1 MSEKHNNTQK
11 LNDEQI
17 DLAALFNW
25 VNNIFDN
32 IGFVLFRIFNFFL
45 RNKLITIVITI
56 IGLFIGFYSY
66 KNNKK
71 AFKHQVVVVANF
83 KSTEYLYNK
92 IDNFVL
98 KTTNEELSKISK
110 LAIKPVINIHEY
122 VSDHKQNLEI
132 AKFMSENTIEISKFK
147 DDNNVEKLYKYHKL
161 EYYTQNADTDAN
173 VFNALIAEL
182 NANEYYLER
191 QQIEKVDTQN
201 RLLELETSVASINK
215 IFDKLGTASSG
226 NELNVQMYAQIND
239 LMLTKQEL
247 LQKINQTKIALI
259 EEDKIIFDAFGVFN
273 IQNNNILKVLIPPFL
288 LNFLFLFFG
297 VLFKLYNKYKQRHF
311 TINHSN

>member
-17 DLAALFNW
+17 DLAALFNC

-71 AFKHQVVVVANF
+71 AFKHQDVVVANF

-122 VSDHKQNLEI
+122 VSDHKHNLEME
-132 AKFMSENTIEISKFK
+132 KYMSENTIEISKFK
-147 DDNNVEKLYKYHKL
+147 YNNNVEELYKNHKL
-161 EYYTQNADTDAN
+161 EHYKRYAYTDSN
-173 VFNALIAEL
+173 VFTALIAEL
-182 NANEYYLER
+182 N
-191 QQIEKVDTQN
+191 
-201 RLLELETSVASINK
+201 
-215 IFDKLGTASSG
+215 
-226 NELNVQMYAQIND
+226 
-239 LMLTKQEL
+239 TK
-247 LQKINQTKIALI
+247 
-259 EEDKIIFDAFGVFN
+259 
-273 IQNNNILKVLIPPFL
+273 
-288 LNFLFLFFG
+288 
-297 VLFKLYNKYKQRHF
+297 KY
-311 TINHSN
+311 